1 MTNQHEQHQ
10 ISLNDFPSEYR
21 EVAQVIGID
30 PALKLIQK
38 FSGIQIYIPRY
49 DTVIR
54 PVRDRAIRAEFDGT
68 NFKRL
73 AVRYGLSES
82 HTRQIIRGTATNTR
96 SKA

>member
-1 MTNQHEQHQ
+1 MTNPHEQHQ
-10 ISLNDFPSEYR
+10 IGLNDFPPDYR
-21 EVAQVIGID
+21 EIARVIGLD
-30 PALKLIQK
+30 SALKLIQK
-38 FSGIQIYIPRY
+38 FSGVQIYIPSY

-82 HTRQIIRGTATNTR
+82 HTRQIIKNKQN
-96 SKA
+96 SED